1 MNRDS
6 ANASRLRVN
15 RMALIQQ
22 LDAHD
27 LVPKLVRARILSMDY
42 DVPYINQG
50 TSRIDRARRLVDCL
64 LAPTSTDAGTPRHD
78 RSGNWYLKFRTT
90 LLENPAAYS
99 DLVVALDNTIIRTP
113 DFAQHVSE
121 AFADKTNAPRAQEF
135 RDTVNRD
142 LLRTSEAQAG
152 SEPKKTPSAVVV
164 NQEQITKIEFDP
176 YARNKILIEG
186 NFQKVIDNLTYHSQ
200 VGARTPNRGQARTF
214 ALYSGSRTFAAT
226 VIHVRSSL
234 RSTTTRSREAGLRR
248 HAPTRADE

>member
-1 MNRDS
+1 MDRDS

-22 LDAHD
+22 LDAQD
-27 LVPKLVRARILSMDY
+27 LVPKLARARILSMDY
-42 DVPYINQG
+42 DVPYINEG

-78 RSGNWYLKFRTT
+78 RSGNWYLKFRSA
-90 LLENPAAYS
+90 LLESPAAYG

-113 DFAQHVSE
+113 EFAQHVSE
-121 AFADKTNAPRAQEF
+121 AFADKTNVPRSQEF
-135 RDTVNRD
+135 RDKVNKD
-142 LLRTSEAQAG
+142 LLRTSEAQAD
-152 SEPKKTPSAVVV
+152 SEPKKSPSTVV

-200 VGARTPNRGQARTF
+200 VGA
-214 ALYSGSRTFAAT
+214 
-226 VIHVRSSL
+226 
-234 RSTTTRSREAGLRR
+234 
-248 HAPTRADE
+248 